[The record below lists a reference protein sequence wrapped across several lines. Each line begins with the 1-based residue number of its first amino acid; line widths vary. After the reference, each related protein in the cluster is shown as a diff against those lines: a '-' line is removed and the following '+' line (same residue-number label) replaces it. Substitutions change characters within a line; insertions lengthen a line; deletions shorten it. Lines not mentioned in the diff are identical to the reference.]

1 MNKEIVL
8 SSVAEALEMK
18 SRLVRQAEEAVRAVQ
33 AIAASK
39 QTAIDTICAL
49 KFERV
54 IDDRLFDE
62 KLNFIEYLNQTFTYL
77 VCLTAGI
84 HLLKESPERPVTI
97 RFGIAAGYDVEA
109 GGGKLIGECFAATS
123 VKSNSKLKN
132 DLLRLQANHVAQE
145 KYAFFYTRSTSVD
158 QTYIGKMRL
167 RYPGITLV
175 EFSYK
180 ELTEIS

>member
-18 SRLVRQAEEAVRAVQ
+18 SRLVRQSEEAVRAVQ

-54 IDDRLFDE
+54 IDDRMFDE

-77 VCLTAGI
+77 VCLTAGVY
-84 HLLKESPERPVTI
+84 LLKEERPVTI
-97 RFGIAAGYDVEA
+97 HFGTAAGYDVEA
-109 GGGKLIGECFAATS
+109 GGGSLVGECFAATS

-145 KYAFFYTRSTSVD
+145 KYVFFYTHSTDAD
-158 QTYIGKMRL
+158 QPYI
-167 RYPGITLV
+167 V
-175 EFSYK
+175 
-180 ELTEIS
+180 